1 MVKPLSVKITSN
13 HLLLCIFLCLLWGVT
28 DINTSTTTVTNTKVS
43 STTISTAISPP
54 PNVNEFRS
62 VGQNETSITLQWK
75 KVNGILDYVLQ
86 YGNISGANVRGEA
99 NNDNVTYTASHL
111 NSGTQYNFTLFT
123 VFENVSSTGVH
134 LISVTAPTNAENFR
148 SVGQNETSIT
158 LQWKKVDDI
167 LDYVLQYGNIS
178 GANVRG
184 EANNDNVTYTASH
197 LNSGTQYNFTLFTVF
212 KNVRSTGVNL
222 SAVTAPPNAEEFKSV
237 GQNETSVTLQWIK
250 GNGIYNYTLKFN
262 NTEKNV
268 EDENVTFIASH
279 LKSGTEYYFTLFT
292 VFKNVRSTGVN
303 LSAVTAPTNAEN
315 FRSVGQNE
323 TSITLQWKKVNGIL
337 DYVLQYGNISGANV
351 RGEANNDNV
360 TYTASHLNSGTQY
373 NFTLFTVFENVS
385 STGVHLI
392 SVTAPPN
399 AEEFKSVGQ
408 NETSV
413 TLQWI
418 KGDGIYNYTL
428 KFNDKETV
436 VTGNEDNNVMF
447 IASDLK
453 SGTEYGFTLFTV
465 FKNVRSTGV
474 NLSAVTAPANAENS
488 GENFRSVGQNETSIT
503 LQWKKVNGILD
514 YVLQYG
520 NISGANVRGEA
531 NNDNVTYTASHLNS
545 GTQYNFTLFTVFEN
559 VSSTGVHLISVT
571 APPNAEEFKS
581 VGQNETSVTLQWIK
595 GNGIYNYTLKFN
607 NTEKNVE
614 DENVTF
620 IASHLKSGTEYYFT
634 LFTVFK
640 NVRSTGV
647 NLSAV
652 TAPTNAENFRSVGQN
667 ETSITLQWKKVNGIL
682 DYVLQYG
689 NISGANVRGEANNDN
704 VTYTAS
710 HLNSGTQ
717 YNFTL
722 FTVFENVSSTGV
734 HLISVTAPANAE
746 NSGENFRSVGQN
758 ETSITLQ
765 WKKVNGILDYVL
777 QYGNISGANV
787 RGEANNDNVTY
798 TASHLNSGTQYNFT
812 LFTVF
817 ENVSSTGVHLISVT
831 APPNAE
837 EFKSVGQNETS
848 VTLQWIK
855 GDGIYNYTL
864 KFNDKETVVTGN
876 EDNNV
881 MFIASD
887 LKSGTEYGFTLFT
900 VFKNVRSS
908 GVNLSAVTAPT
919 NAENFRSVGQN
930 ETSITLQWKK
940 VNGILDYVLQYGN
953 ISGANVRGEAN
964 NDNVTYTASH
974 LNSGTQYNFT
984 LFTVFKNVSSTG
996 VHLISVTAPTN
1007 AENFRSV
1014 GQNETSI
1021 TLRWKKVNGI
1031 FNYII
1036 KFNNIEKN
1044 VTGNENNNVTFI
1056 ASDLK
1061 SGTQYHFT
1069 LFTVFKNVRS
1079 TGVNLSAVT
1088 APSNTDAFKSI
1099 GQNETSIT
1107 LQWKK
1112 VEGISK
1118 YTLAFNKTRINVNA
1132 EKEQVTHTILELK
1145 SGTKYN
1151 FTLFTEFKNVSSSG
1165 QNLTAVTAPEN
1176 VKNVQV
1182 LGQNE
1187 SSITLTWG
1195 KVNNISTYILQY
1207 VNNNDTI
1214 LGQSSPFDQGTL
1226 VTYAVTLLTPGRKY
1240 NFIVITVFE
1249 EVSSTGYRFNAA
1261 TVPPRVPLVNVS
1273 ERSVTKITLQWNNT
1287 NTNWSYLLRINGMDV
1302 IKNVSSS
1309 VVSHSVA
1316 SLKPG
1321 TAYNFS
1327 VITMFDG
1334 LNSTAYKDS
1343 TVTAIDCSSVN
1354 WYVTNSSI
1362 QGIVEGLFS
1371 KATASNATKTNV
1383 SPGGSNVTFTDLYP
1397 GETYEI
1403 SLEFE
1408 KYQQC
1413 HHNLTIRPPSLRAHC
1428 EYEASGYSIKIILDE
1443 TDGVWTAV
1451 EINVIGKTLVYNKN
1465 QNYKISGFQ
1474 PAKNYEV
1481 SLTSLSGNV
1490 SSSTAFV
1497 FECSTDPRAV
1507 IAGSVL
1513 AVLFFLL
1520 ICLVVFILFMRPELI
1535 RKKAFICGSI
1545 LSVKKNKAIS
1555 VTKFED
1561 HFFHLSMDDNRG
1573 FSLEYESLA
1582 PVGTEQ
1588 TRRAAVLPENKPKNR
1603 FNNVLPY
1610 DWSRVR
1616 LTTHLSGTSDY
1627 INANYMPGFNSNREY
1642 IATQGPLPST
1652 VNDFWR
1658 MIWEQRVMGI
1668 VMVTNCTEGG
1678 RTKCEQYWPANRN
1691 PCLYDKL
1698 EVTMIYEQQEP
1709 NWTLREFNVKHRNSS
1724 ESRTVKHFHFT
1735 AWPDHGV
1742 PQSTEVLIQFRALV
1756 RQHIERQGNGAPTV
1770 VHCSAGVGR
1779 TGTIIALD
1787 VFLQE
1792 MDKKGEIGI
1801 NAFVHKMRLSRPH
1814 MVQTESQYIFLHQC
1828 IVDSLHPC
1836 ENNEENI
1843 YENTEGIYVNATAL
1857 REFRNTTND

>member
-474 NLSAVTAPANAENS
+474 NLSAVTAPTNA
-488 GENFRSVGQNETSIT
+488 ENFRSVGQNETSIT

-595 GNGIYNYTLKFN
+595 GDGIYNYTLKFN
-607 NTEKNVE
+607 DKETVVTGNEDNNVM
-614 DENVTF
+614 F
-620 IASHLKSGTEYYFT
+620 IASDLKSGTEYGFT

-640 NVRSTGV
+640 NVRSSGV
-647 NLSAV
+647 NLSA
-652 TAPTNAENFRSVGQN
+652 
-667 ETSITLQWKKVNGIL
+667 
-682 DYVLQYG
+682 
-689 NISGANVRGEANNDN
+689 
-704 VTYTAS
+704 
-710 HLNSGTQ
+710 
-717 YNFTL
+717 
-722 FTVFENVSSTGV
+722 
-734 HLISVTAPANAE
+734 VTAPANAE

>member
-43 STTISTAISPP
+43 STTISTAISPPENVKSVSRLRQNESRITLKWDKVNNISTYMLQYDEKGSDIINASYREKSVEHVVSFLAAGKIFNFTLITVLERINSTGFAFTAVIAP

-134 LISVTAPTNAENFR
+134 LISVTDLKSGTEYYFTLFTVFKNVRSTGVNLSAVTAPTNAENFR

-303 LSAVTAPTNAEN
+303 LSA
-315 FRSVGQNE
+315 
-323 TSITLQWKKVNGIL
+323 
-337 DYVLQYGNISGANV
+337 
-351 RGEANNDNV
+351 
-360 TYTASHLNSGTQY
+360 
-373 NFTLFTVFENVS
+373 
-385 STGVHLI
+385 
-392 SVTAPPN
+392 VTAPPN

-571 APPNAEEFKS
+571 GKFTLLWYTYINTPPNAEEFKS

-652 TAPTNAENFRSVGQN
+652 TAPPNAEEFKSVGQN
-667 ETSITLQWKKVNGIL
+667 ETSVTLQWIKGDGIYNYTL
-682 DYVLQYG
+682 KFNDKETVVTG
-689 NISGANVRGEANNDN
+689 NEDNNVMFI
-704 VTYTAS
+704 AS
-710 HLNSGTQ
+710 DLKSGTE
-717 YNFTL
+717 YGFTL
-722 FTVFENVSSTGV
+722 FTVFKNVRSSGV
-734 HLISVTAPANAE
+734 NLSAVTAPANAE

-831 APPNAE
+831 GKFTLLWYTYINTPPNAEEFKSVGQNETSVTLQWIKGNGIYNYTLKFNNTEKNVEDENVTFIASHLKSGTEYYFTLFTVFKNVRSTGVNLSAVTAPPNAE

-908 GVNLSAVTAPT
+908 GVNLSA
-919 NAENFRSVGQN
+919 
-930 ETSITLQWKK
+930 
-940 VNGILDYVLQYGN
+940 
-953 ISGANVRGEAN
+953 
-964 NDNVTYTASH
+964 
-974 LNSGTQYNFT
+974 
-984 LFTVFKNVSSTG
+984 
-996 VHLISVTAPTN
+996 VTAPTN

-1261 TVPPRVPLVNVS
+1261 T
-1273 ERSVTKITLQWNNT
+1273 
-1287 NTNWSYLLRINGMDV
+1287 G
-1302 IKNVSSS
+1302 
-1309 VVSHSVA
+1309 
-1316 SLKPG
+1316 
-1321 TAYNFS
+1321 
-1327 VITMFDG
+1327 
-1334 LNSTAYKDS
+1334 
-1343 TVTAIDCSSVN
+1343 
-1354 WYVTNSSI
+1354 
-1362 QGIVEGLFS
+1362 
-1371 KATASNATKTNV
+1371 
-1383 SPGGSNVTFTDLYP
+1383 
-1397 GETYEI
+1397 
-1403 SLEFE
+1403 
-1408 KYQQC
+1408 
-1413 HHNLTIRPPSLRAHC
+1413 PPSLRAHC

-1497 FECSTDPRAV
+1497 FECSTDPRALNLWLY
-1507 IAGSVL
+1507 I
-1513 AVLFFLL
+1513 F
-1520 ICLVVFILFMRPELI
+1520 
-1535 RKKAFICGSI
+1535 
-1545 LSVKKNKAIS
+1545 
-1555 VTKFED
+1555 VTMFKM
-1561 HFFHLSMDDNRG
+1561 FFHMQ
-1573 FSLEYESLA
+1573 SLA